1 MRKQTRRVRGWCMCV
16 QLWGRGGG
24 DMESPEEKAKPI
36 PGPLMESEVMSMY
49 GVDAATAAQSAAAR
63 RLTRES
69 DRQKRARRMG
79 TGGSWMK

>member
-1 MRKQTRRVRGWCMCV
+1 MGGVCV
-16 QLWGRGGG
+16 CDCGGGGGGG

-63 RLTRES
+63 KLMRES